1 MQLMKE
7 GGKWELVSG
16 FGSLLFDCFADLLF
30 IVSLTTY
37 SR

>member
-16 FGSLLFDCFADLLF
+16 VGYLLFADLLF